1 MKNQIFI
8 QFHQKA
14 IVQNENGKSIYVAE
28 KSGEKPNEYIIK
40 ELPINTGLES
50 DFNVEI
56 SGEGIS
62 DGIFII
68 DDPSTS

>member
-1 MKNQIFI
+1 MDDN
-8 QFHQKA
+8 
-14 IVQNENGKSIYVAE
+14 KSIYVAE
-28 KSGEKPNEYIIK
+28 KSGEKENEYIIK

-62 DGIFII
+62 EGIFVI
-68 DDPSTS
+68 DDPSTCKVGDKIQINGR